1 MNAIPLYKKHNVSCS
16 AITQYIFFFLK
27 TSLKISKKCIINSE
41 DMLIIFFSKQ
51 NSSNTV
57 PSQST

>member
-16 AITQYIFFFLK
+16 AITQCIFFSKNQLEN
-27 TSLKISKKCIINSE
+27 IKKCIINSE
-41 DMLIIFFSKQ
+41 DMLIIFFKQ